1 MSKCP
6 MSMLEGGPIDNGKTG
21 TVELQDYL
29 NVIRKRWMII
39 AAVTLV
45 TLGLAAAYTALTP
58 RTYAANTQFFVATS
72 STDNAQALQQG
83 NMFSQARV
91 KSYSQLLAS
100 PKVLNPIIK
109 DLNLGTDASTL
120 AEQIKTTIPLDTVI
134 IDVTVTAKSPATAQ
148 GIASAIGSEFPG
160 VVADLERV
168 NASQDSP
175 VKVTVFKD
183 AEADLDPV
191 SPRPLRNLALG
202 LALGLML
209 GFGLA
214 LLRDLLDKSVKS
226 QRDLETVTDRT
237 ILGGIAFDTDASV
250 HPLIVQVDPRSQRA
264 EAFRSLRTNLQFI
277 DVANPPKS
285 IVVTSSLPGEGKST
299 TTANLALSL
308 AETGLK
314 VVVIE
319 GDLRRPR
326 LLDYLGFEGS
336 VGLTDVLVG
345 RVDVEDVLQP
355 FGRTG
360 LRLLGA
366 GPIPP
371 NPSELLGSAN
381 MEQLVADLS
390 ERYDYVLIDAP
401 PLLPVTDAAVL
412 STIVDGALVVVGAG
426 VAQREHVRR
435 ALESLEAVNGSVLGL
450 ILNRVKVKDFG
461 SGYGTYE
468 YDYRPESERQ
478 RAKGRGPRRNRRPV
492 AFDDEAALVVPRSTG
507 FAAKG
512 NTPPQSG
519 YMTAPIDRVGKPG
532 PGTATSPA
540 ESGPHAPGRSHDSSP
555 DITNYR

>member
-1 MSKCP
+1 M
-6 MSMLEGGPIDNGKTG
+6 
-21 TVELQDYL
+21 ELQDYL

-39 AAVTLV
+39 AAVALV

-58 RTYAANTQFFVATS
+58 RTYAATTQFFVSTSGDDTTS
-72 STDNAQALQQG
+72 SLAQG
-83 NMFSQARV
+83 NTFTQARV
-91 KSYSQLLAS
+91 KSYSQLLES
-100 PKVLNPIIK
+100 PKVLDPVIK
-109 DLNLGTDASTL
+109 RVGIDTSADRL
-120 AEQIKTTIPLDTVI
+120 AAQVTSTIPLDTVI
-134 IDVTVTAKSPATAQ
+134 IDVTVTSGSPAGAQ
-148 GIASAIGSEFPG
+148 RIAAAIGDVFPQIIQEI
-160 VVADLERV
+160 ERK
-168 NASQDSP
+168 QGQESP
-175 VKVTVFKD
+175 VKVTVVK
-183 AEADLDPV
+183 EAAVDPTPV
-191 SPRPLRNLALG
+191 SPKPARNLALG
-202 LALGLML
+202 LILGLLL
-209 GFGLA
+209 GFGVA
-214 LLRDLLDKSVKS
+214 LLRDVLDKSVKS
-226 QRDLETVTDRT
+226 QRDLEAVTDRT
-237 ILGGIAFDTDASV
+237 ILGGIAYDSDASA

-345 RVDVEDVLQP
+345 RVAVDDVLQP

-371 NPSELLGSAN
+371 NPSELLGSSN
-381 MEQLVADLS
+381 MEQLVEDLA
-390 ERYDYVLIDAP
+390 ERFDYVLIDAP

-412 STIVDGALVVVGAG
+412 STIVDGAIVVVGAG

-435 ALESLEAVNGSVLGL
+435 ALDSLEAVNGSVLGL
-450 ILNRVKVKDFG
+450 ILNRVKAKEG
-461 SGYGTYE
+461 GAGYGTYE

-478 RAKGRGPRRNRRPV
+478 RAKGRSIRRQRRPV
-492 AFDDEAALVVPRSTG
+492 ASEDDLGPVTPRPSTTGARGVAEPGAPVPGIAPTAAVPAG
-507 FAAKG
+507 PAA
-512 NTPPQSG
+512 PA
-519 YMTAPIDRVGKPG
+519 TAPAPA
-532 PGTATSPA
+532 PAGTSRA
-540 ESGPHAPGRSHDSSP
+540 PHAEHQPGYPAGDS
-555 DITNYR
+555 IYR

>member
-1 MSKCP
+1 MTRHGRR
-6 MSMLEGGPIDNGKTG
+6 EETA

-39 AAVTLV
+39 AAVALV

-58 RTYAANTQFFVATS
+58 RTYAATTQFFVSTSGDDTTS
-72 STDNAQALQQG
+72 SLQQG
-83 NMFSQARV
+83 NTFTQARV
-91 KSYSQLLAS
+91 KTYSQLLES
-100 PKVLNPIIK
+100 PKVLDPVIK
-109 DLNLGTDASTL
+109 QVGLDDDGRQARRHRSRRRSRSTPSSSTSPSRAAPRPAPSASRR
-120 AEQIKTTIPLDTVI
+120 P
-134 IDVTVTAKSPATAQ
+134 SATSSRRPSRRS
-148 GIASAIGSEFPG
+148 SARG
-160 VVADLERV
+160 AR
-168 NASQDSP
+168 QSP
-175 VKVTVFKD
+175 VKVTVVK
-183 AEADLDPV
+183 EAAADPTPV
-191 SPRPLRNLALG
+191 SPKPARNLALG
-202 LALGLML
+202 LVLGLLL
-209 GFGLA
+209 GFGVA
-214 LLRDLLDKSVKS
+214 LLRDVLDKSVKS
-226 QRDLETVTDRT
+226 QRDLEAVTDRT
-237 ILGGIAFDTDASV
+237 ILGGIAFDADASA
-250 HPLIVQVDPRSQRA
+250 HPLIVQVDPHSQRA

-345 RVDVEDVLQP
+345 RVEVDDVLQP

-381 MEQLVADLS
+381 MEQLVADLA
-390 ERYDYVLIDAP
+390 ERFDYVLIDAP

-435 ALESLEAVNGSVLGL
+435 ALDSLEAVNGSLLGL
-450 ILNRVKVKDFG
+450 ILNRVKAKEG
-461 SGYGTYE
+461 GAGYGTYE

-478 RAKGRGPRRNRRPV
+478 RAKGRSIRRQRRPV
-492 AFDDEAALVVPRSTG
+492 ACRGRPRPG
-507 FAAKG
+507 H
-512 NTPPQSG
+512 P
-519 YMTAPIDRVGKPG
+519 APVHD
-532 PGTATSPA
+532 
-540 ESGPHAPGRSHDSSP
+540 GRP
-555 DITNYR
+555 RRR

>member
-1 MSKCP
+1 M
-6 MSMLEGGPIDNGKTG
+6 
-21 TVELQDYL
+21 ELQDYL

-39 AAVTLV
+39 AAVALV

-58 RTYAANTQFFVATS
+58 RTYAASTQFFVSTS
-72 STDNAQALQQG
+72 GEDSTSALAQG
-83 NMFSQARV
+83 NTFTQARV
-91 KSYSQLLAS
+91 KSYSQLLET
-100 PKVLNPIIK
+100 PKVLNPVIQQVGLK
-109 DLNLGTDASTL
+109 TTADKL
-120 AEQIKTTIPLDTVI
+120 ATQITSTIPLDTII
-134 IDVTVTAKSPATAQ
+134 IDVTVTSGSPESAQ
-148 GIASAIGSEFPG
+148 RIAAAVAEVFPRTIEEIERKRSQQSPVG
-160 VVADLERV
+160 VTVVKEAVADP
-168 NASQDSP
+168 N
-175 VKVTVFKD
+175 
-183 AEADLDPV
+183 PV
-191 SPRPLRNLALG
+191 SPKPARNLALG
-202 LALGLML
+202 LVLGLLL
-209 GFGLA
+209 GFGVA
-214 LLRDLLDKSVKS
+214 LLRDVLDKSVKS
-226 QRDLETVTDRT
+226 QRDLEAVTDRT
-237 ILGGIAFDTDASV
+237 ILGAIAFDPDAST
-250 HPLIVQVDPRSQRA
+250 HPLIVQVDPHSQRA

-345 RVDVEDVLQP
+345 RVEVDDVLQP

-381 MEQLVADLS
+381 MEQLVADLA
-390 ERYDYVLIDAP
+390 ERFDYVLIDAP

-435 ALESLEAVNGSVLGL
+435 ALESLEAVNGSLLGL
-450 ILNRVKVKDFG
+450 ILNRVKTKELG
-461 SGYGTYE
+461 AGYGTYA

-478 RAKGRGPRRNRRPV
+478 RAKGLGRGRRRP
-492 AFDDEAALVVPRSTG
+492 AAGSDEVGPVNPRSSAVG
-507 FAAKG
+507 DRR
-512 NTPPQSG
+512 PPE
-519 YMTAPIDRVGKPG
+519 P
-532 PGTATSPA
+532 
-540 ESGPHAPGRSHDSSP
+540 GPHAHESSAAPGDTPGGAPVSQPQNGTKPTFPTDDS
-555 DITNYR
+555 IFR

>member
-1 MSKCP
+1 
-6 MSMLEGGPIDNGKTG
+6 
-21 TVELQDYL
+21 
-29 NVIRKRWMII
+29 MII

-45 TLGLAAAYTALTP
+45 TLGLAAAYTALSP
-58 RTYAANTQFFVATS
+58 RTYAATTQFFVSTSGDDTTS
-72 STDNAQALQQG
+72 SLAQG
-83 NMFSQARV
+83 NTFTQARV
-91 KSYSQLLAS
+91 KSYSQLLES
-100 PKVLNPIIK
+100 PKVLDPVIK
-109 DLNLGTDASTL
+109 KVGLDTTADRL
-120 AEQIKTTIPLDTVI
+120 AAQVTSTIPLDTVI
-134 IDVTVTAKSPATAQ
+134 IDVSVTSDSPAGAQ
-148 GIASAIGSEFPG
+148 RIAAAVGDVFP
-160 VVADLERV
+160 
-168 NASQDSP
+168 Q
-175 VKVTVFKD
+175 
-183 AEADLDPV
+183 
-191 SPRPLRNLALG
+191 
-202 LALGLML
+202 
-209 GFGLA
+209 
-214 LLRDLLDKSVKS
+214 
-226 QRDLETVTDRT
+226 T
-237 ILGGIAFDTDASV
+237 IQGGIAYDSDASA

-345 RVDVEDVLQP
+345 RVQVDDVLQP

-381 MEQLVADLS
+381 MEQLVADLA
-390 ERYDYVLIDAP
+390 ERFDYVLIDAP

-412 STIVDGALVVVGAG
+412 STIVVGAG

-435 ALESLEAVNGSVLGL
+435 ALESLEAVNGSLLGL
-450 ILNRVKVKDFG
+450 ILNRVKTKELG
-461 SGYGTYE
+461 AGYGTYA

-478 RAKGRGPRRNRRPV
+478 RAKGLGRGRRRP
-492 AFDDEAALVVPRSTG
+492 AAGSDEVGPVNPRSSAVG
-507 FAAKG
+507 DRR
-512 NTPPQSG
+512 PPE
-519 YMTAPIDRVGKPG
+519 P
-532 PGTATSPA
+532 
-540 ESGPHAPGRSHDSSP
+540 GPHAHESSAAPGDTPGGAPVPQQQNGTKPTFPTDDS
-555 DITNYR
+555 IFR

>member
-1 MSKCP
+1 
-6 MSMLEGGPIDNGKTG
+6 
-21 TVELQDYL
+21 
-29 NVIRKRWMII
+29 MII

-45 TLGLAAAYTALTP
+45 TLGLAAAYTTLTP

-109 DLNLGTDASTL
+109 DLNLGTDARTL

-148 GIASAIGSEFPG
+148 SVASAIGSTFPG
-160 VVADLERV
+160 VVSDLERV

-175 VKVTVFKD
+175 VKITVFKD
-183 AEADLDPV
+183 AEADLSPV
-191 SPRPLRNLALG
+191 SPRPTRNLALG
-202 LALGLML
+202 LALGLLL

-237 ILGGIAFDTDASV
+237 ILGGIAFDAEAST

-308 AETGLK
+308 ADTGLK

-381 MEQLVADLS
+381 MEQLVADLA

-450 ILNRVKVKDFG
+450 ILNRVKVKDLG

-478 RAKGRGPRRNRRPV
+478 RAKDKSPRRLRRPV
-492 AFDDEAALVVPRSTG
+492 AADDEAALVVPRPKG
-507 FAAKG
+507 PAARSNAAPEG
-512 NTPPQSG
+512 GHP
-519 YMTAPIDRVGKPG
+519 TAPIARLGEFGPG
-532 PGTATSPA
+532 PKARPAASDERPNGPVPNDPADIAT
-540 ESGPHAPGRSHDSSP
+540 
-555 DITNYR
+555 YR

>member
-1 MSKCP
+1 M
-6 MSMLEGGPIDNGKTG
+6 
-21 TVELQDYL
+21 ELQDYL

-39 AAVTLV
+39 AAVALV

-58 RTYAANTQFFVATS
+58 RTYAANTQFFVSTS
-72 STDNAQALQQG
+72 GNESTSALAQG
-83 NMFSQARV
+83 NTFTQARV
-91 KSYSQLLAS
+91 KSYSQILES
-100 PKVLNPIIK
+100 PKVLGPVIEQVG
-109 DLNLGTDASTL
+109 LSTTADQL
-120 AEQIKTTIPLDTVI
+120 ADQVTSTIPLETVI
-134 IDVTVTAKSPATAQ
+134 IDVTVTSGSPAGAES
-148 GIASAIGSEFPG
+148 IAAAIGDVFPRTIQ
-160 VVADLERV
+160 DLESRTGQ
-168 NASQDSP
+168 ASP
-175 VKVTVFKD
+175 VGVTVIKKAAVD
-183 AEADLDPV
+183 QAPV
-191 SPRPLRNLALG
+191 SPRPARNLALG
-202 LALGLML
+202 LVLGLLL
-209 GFGLA
+209 GFGAA
-214 LLRDLLDKSVKS
+214 LLRDVLDKSVKS
-226 QRDLETVTDRT
+226 QRDLEAVTDRT
-237 ILGGIAFDTDASV
+237 ILGGIAFDDDAAT

-326 LLDYLGFEGS
+326 LLEYLGFEGS

-345 RVDVEDVLQP
+345 RVEVDDVLQP

-381 MEQLVADLS
+381 MEQLVADLA
-390 ERYDYVLIDAP
+390 ERFDYVLIDAP

-435 ALESLEAVNGSVLGL
+435 ALDTLEQVNGTVLGL
-450 ILNRVKVKDFG
+450 ILNRVKAKELG
-461 SGYGTYE
+461 AGYGTYE

-478 RAKGRGPRRNRRPV
+478 RAKGRPGRGRRRPV
-492 AFDDEAALVVPRSTG
+492 VSADEVGPVNPRPPVAANRTNPEPGPSPEPTAAATPDMQGHSSLAQRPNGTKTG
-507 FAAKG
+507 FPAA
-512 NTPPQSG
+512 
-519 YMTAPIDRVGKPG
+519 
-532 PGTATSPA
+532 
-540 ESGPHAPGRSHDSSP
+540 DS
-555 DITNYR
+555 IFK

>member
-1 MSKCP
+1 M
-6 MSMLEGGPIDNGKTG
+6 
-21 TVELQDYL
+21 ELQDYL

-39 AAVTLV
+39 AAVALV

-58 RTYAANTQFFVATS
+58 RTYAATTQFFVSTSGDDTTS
-72 STDNAQALQQG
+72 SLAQG
-83 NMFSQARV
+83 NTFTQARV
-91 KSYSQLLAS
+91 KSYSQLLES
-100 PKVLNPIIK
+100 PKVLDPVIK
-109 DLNLGTDASTL
+109 KVGLDTTADRLASQVTS
-120 AEQIKTTIPLDTVI
+120 TIPLDTVI
-134 IDVTVTAKSPATAQ
+134 IDVSVTSGSPASAQ
-148 GIASAIGSEFPG
+148 RIAAAVGDVFPQTIQEI
-160 VVADLERV
+160 ERK
-168 NASQDSP
+168 QGQESP
-175 VKVTVFKD
+175 VKVTVVK
-183 AEADLDPV
+183 EAAVDTTPV
-191 SPRPLRNLALG
+191 SPKPTRNLALG
-202 LALGLML
+202 LVLGLLL
-209 GFGLA
+209 GFGVA
-214 LLRDLLDKSVKS
+214 LLRDVLDKSVKS
-226 QRDLETVTDRT
+226 QRDLEAVTDRT
-237 ILGGIAFDTDASV
+237 ILGGIAFDTDASA

-345 RVDVEDVLQP
+345 RVEVDDVLQP

-381 MEQLVADLS
+381 MEQLVEDLS
-390 ERYDYVLIDAP
+390 ERFDYVLIDAP

-412 STIVDGALVVVGAG
+412 STIVDGAIVVVGAG

-435 ALESLEAVNGSVLGL
+435 ALDSLEAVNGSVLGL
-450 ILNRVKVKDFG
+450 ILNRVKAKESG
-461 SGYGTYE
+461 GGYGTYE

-478 RAKGRGPRRNRRPV
+478 RAKDRSPRAQRRPI
-492 AFDDEAALVVPRSTG
+492 ASEDDLGPVTPRPSTTG
-507 FAAKG
+507 ARPGVDPGVEPGRA
-512 NTPPQSG
+512 T
-519 YMTAPIDRVGKPG
+519 TAPAG
-532 PGTATSPA
+532 PQPQQPFPA
-540 ESGPHAPGRSHDSSP
+540 GDSV
-555 DITNYR
+555 YR

>member
-1 MSKCP
+1 
-6 MSMLEGGPIDNGKTG
+6 
-21 TVELQDYL
+21 
-29 NVIRKRWMII
+29 MII

-58 RTYAANTQFFVATS
+58 RTYAATTKFFVSVPGSDDTS
-72 STDNAQALQQG
+72 SLAQG
-83 NMFSQARV
+83 NTFTQSRV
-91 KSYSQLLAS
+91 KSYPQLLVS
-100 PKVLNPIIK
+100 PGVLNPVIK
-109 DLNLGTDASTL
+109 QLGLKTTPDKL
-120 AEQIKTTIPLDTVI
+120 ADQVTATIPLETVI
-134 IDVTVTAKSPATAQ
+134 IDVTVTDSTPAGAQRIAAAIADRFPAYIAEVEGRPGKESPVQVRVPTP
-148 GIASAIGSEFPG
+148 ASAELTP
-160 VVADLERV
+160 V
-168 NASQDSP
+168 N
-175 VKVTVFKD
+175 
-183 AEADLDPV
+183 
-191 SPRPLRNLALG
+191 PRPSRNLALG
-202 LALGLML
+202 FVLGLLL
-209 GFGLA
+209 GFGVA
-214 LLRDLLDKSVKS
+214 LLRDVLDKSVKS

-237 ILGGIAFDTDASV
+237 ILGGIAFDTDAST

-450 ILNRVKVKDFG
+450 ILNRVKIKDLG

-478 RAKGRGPRRNRRPV
+478 RAKDKGPRRQRRPV
-492 AFDDEAALVVPRSTG
+492 ATDDEVALVMPRPFGPGGRSSEPPVPTDE
-507 FAAKG
+507 
-512 NTPPQSG
+512 
-519 YMTAPIDRVGKPG
+519 TAPIARVGDYGTPAAAG
-532 PGTATSPA
+532 PSVTDANGSAYPDPADIAT
-540 ESGPHAPGRSHDSSP
+540 
-555 DITNYR
+555 YR

>member
-1 MSKCP
+1 M
-6 MSMLEGGPIDNGKTG
+6 
-21 TVELQDYL
+21 ELQDYL

-45 TLGLAAAYTALTP
+45 TLGLAAAYTALSP
-58 RTYAANTQFFVATS
+58 RTYSSSTRFFVQTTSDDTTS
-72 STDNAQALQQG
+72 SLAQG
-83 NMFSQARV
+83 NTFTQARV
-91 KSYSQLLAS
+91 KTYAQILTDPTVLQPVIDSVRLSSTTDQLAGRVTS
-100 PKVLNPIIK
+100 
-109 DLNLGTDASTL
+109 S
-120 AEQIKTTIPLDTVI
+120 IPLDTGL
-134 IDVTVTAKSPATAQ
+134 IDVTVTDSSPQRAQQIAKAIGEVFPPYVAKIETRSGKTSPVQLSVTRPATFEPA
-148 GIASAIGSEFPG
+148 
-160 VVADLERV
+160 
-168 NASQDSP
+168 
-175 VKVTVFKD
+175 
-183 AEADLDPV
+183 PV
-191 SPRPLRNLALG
+191 SPKPTRNLALG
-202 LALGLML
+202 LVLGLLL
-209 GFGLA
+209 GFGMA
-214 LLRDLLDKSVKS
+214 LLRDVLDKSVKS

-237 ILGGIAFDTDASV
+237 ILGGIAYDTDASV

-277 DVANPPKS
+277 DVSNPPKS

-299 TTANLALSL
+299 TTANLAISL

-345 RVDVEDVLQP
+345 RVEVDDVLQP

-381 MEQLVADLS
+381 MEQLIEDLT
-390 ERYDYVLIDAP
+390 ERFDYVLIDAP

-426 VAQREHVRR
+426 VVQREHVRR
-435 ALESLEAVNGSVLGL
+435 AIDSLDAVNGSVLGL
-450 ILNRVKVKDFG
+450 ILNRVKAKEG
-461 SGYGTYE
+461 GAGYGTYE

-478 RAKGRGPRRNRRPV
+478 RAKGRSMPPQRRPI
-492 AFDDEAALVVPRSTG
+492 ANEDDMGPVNPRMS
-507 FAAKG
+507 
-512 NTPPQSG
+512 
-519 YMTAPIDRVGKPG
+519 
-532 PGTATSPA
+532 
-540 ESGPHAPGRSHDSSP
+540 APGSRPGAVGPETPEQQSNGHATAHYAGDPAQRADFPAGDS
-555 DITNYR
+555 IFR

>member
-1 MSKCP
+1 M
-6 MSMLEGGPIDNGKTG
+6 
-21 TVELQDYL
+21 ELQDYL

-45 TLGLAAAYTALTP
+45 TLGLTAAYTALTP
-58 RTYAANTQFFVATS
+58 RAYGSSTRFFVNTTS
-72 STDNAQALQQG
+72 DDTTVALAQG
-83 NMFSQARV
+83 NTFTQARV
-91 KSYSQLLAS
+91 KTYAQILEDPAVLQPVIDAVKIGGTTDELAARVTS
-100 PKVLNPIIK
+100 
-109 DLNLGTDASTL
+109 
-120 AEQIKTTIPLDTVI
+120 TIPPDTSL
-134 IDVTVTAKSPATAQ
+134 IDVTVTESSPQRAQQLATAISEVFPRYVDSIESKSNRQSPVTLSVTRPAT
-148 GIASAIGSEFPG
+148 
-160 VVADLERV
+160 LE
-168 NASQDSP
+168 
-175 VKVTVFKD
+175 TT
-183 AEADLDPV
+183 PV
-191 SPRPLRNLALG
+191 SPKPTRNLALG
-202 LALGLML
+202 LVLGLLL
-209 GFGLA
+209 GFGVA
-214 LLRDLLDKSVKS
+214 LLRDVLDKSVKS

-237 ILGGIAFDTDASV
+237 ILGGIAFDADAAT

-285 IVVTSSLPGEGKST
+285 IVITSSLPGEGKST

-308 AETGLK
+308 ADTGLK

-381 MEQLVADLS
+381 MEQLVTDLS

-478 RAKGRGPRRNRRPV
+478 RAKDKGPRRLRRPV
-492 AFDDEAALVVPRSTG
+492 AADDEAALVVPRPK
-507 FAAKG
+507 AAAARPTAAPEG
-512 NTPPQSG
+512 GHP
-519 YMTAPIDRVGKPG
+519 TAPIARLGDYGPG
-532 PGTATSPA
+532 PMAHPSAADERPNGPVPNDPADIAT
-540 ESGPHAPGRSHDSSP
+540 
-555 DITNYR
+555 YR

>member
-1 MSKCP
+1 M
-6 MSMLEGGPIDNGKTG
+6 
-21 TVELQDYL
+21 ELQDYL

-45 TLGLAAAYTALTP
+45 TLGLAAAYTALSP
-58 RTYAANTQFFVATS
+58 RTYAASTQFYISTSGDDSTS
-72 STDNAQALQQG
+72 SLQQG
-83 NMFSQARV
+83 NTFSQSKV
-91 KSYSQLLAS
+91 KTYAQLLQTG
-100 PKVLNPIIK
+100 KVLKPVIEK
-109 DLNLGTDASTL
+109 SGA
-120 AEQIKTTIPLDTVI
+120 KTTAAKLGSQITSSIPLETSL
-134 IDVTVTAKSPATAQ
+134 IDVTVTGSSPDAALRVVRALEDVFPDV
-148 GIASAIGSEFPG
+148 IAGYESRPG
-160 VVADLERV
+160 KE
-168 NASQDSP
+168 SP
-175 VKVTVFKD
+175 VQVKVSED
-183 AEADLDPV
+183 AEAQTAPV
-191 SPRPLRNLALG
+191 SPKPTRNLALG
-202 LALGLML
+202 LVLGLLL
-209 GFGLA
+209 GFGAA
-214 LLRDLLDKSVKS
+214 LLRDVLDKSVKS

-237 ILGGIAFDTDASV
+237 ILGGIAYDTDASA

-345 RVDVEDVLQP
+345 RVEVDDVLQP

-381 MEQLVADLS
+381 MEQLIEDLT
-390 ERYDYVLIDAP
+390 ERFDYVLIDAP

-450 ILNRVKVKDFG
+450 ILNRVKAKELG
-461 SGYGTYE
+461 AGYGTYE

-478 RAKGRGPRRNRRPV
+478 RAKGRSVPQQRRPV
-492 AFDDEAALVVPRSTG
+492 APVDEDLGPVTPRPS
-507 FAAKG
+507 
-512 NTPPQSG
+512 
-519 YMTAPIDRVGKPG
+519 
-532 PGTATSPA
+532 ATSARPGDVA
-540 ESGPHAPGRSHDSSP
+540 AAPGYAGGPARGSATEQPYVGQPGFPADDS
-555 DITNYR
+555 IFH

>member
-1 MSKCP
+1 M
-6 MSMLEGGPIDNGKTG
+6 
-21 TVELQDYL
+21 ELQDYL

-39 AAVTLV
+39 AAVTLL
-45 TLGLAAAYTALTP
+45 TLGLAAAYTALSP
-58 RTYAANTQFFVATS
+58 RTYASSTRFFVSTTNDDSAS
-72 STDNAQALQQG
+72 SLQQG
-83 NMFSQARV
+83 GTFTQARV
-91 KSYSQLLAS
+91 KTYAQ
-100 PKVLNPIIK
+100 VLK
-109 DLNLGTDASTL
+109 DPNVLGPVIDNLGLKSTSDQL
-120 AEQIKTTIPLDTVI
+120 ADRVSTTVPLDTVL
-134 IDVTVTAKSPATAQ
+134 IDVSVTDSTPAGAQKIAAAIGEIFPKYVAKIESRPGKASPIEVAVTTPAT
-148 GIASAIGSEFPG
+148 
-160 VVADLERV
+160 L
-168 NASQDSP
+168 
-175 VKVTVFKD
+175 D
-183 AEADLDPV
+183 ATPV
-191 SPRPLRNLALG
+191 SPKPTRN

-209 GFGLA
+209 GLLLGFGVA
-214 LLRDLLDKSVKS
+214 LLRDVLDKSVKS

-237 ILGGIAFDTDASV
+237 ILGGIAFDADASA

-299 TTANLALSL
+299 TTANLAISL

-345 RVDVEDVLQP
+345 RVEVDDVLQP

-381 MEQLVADLS
+381 MEQLIEDLT
-390 ERYDYVLIDAP
+390 ERFDYVLIDAP

-435 ALESLEAVNGSVLGL
+435 ALDSLDAVNGTVLGL
-450 ILNRVKVKDFG
+450 ILNRVKAKEG
-461 SGYGTYE
+461 GAGYGTYE

-478 RAKGRGPRRNRRPV
+478 RAKGRPVRVHRRPV
-492 AFDDEAALVVPRSTG
+492 AGDEDLGPVTPRPSTTGARTPDDLGAAPQGYGSAPARGSFTEQSEAR
-507 FAAKG
+507 
-512 NTPPQSG
+512 Q
-519 YMTAPIDRVGKPG
+519 
-532 PGTATSPA
+532 PA
-540 ESGPHAPGRSHDSSP
+540 FPADDS
-555 DITNYR
+555 IFH

>member
-1 MSKCP
+1 M
-6 MSMLEGGPIDNGKTG
+6 
-21 TVELQDYL
+21 ELQDYL

-45 TLGLAAAYTALTP
+45 TLGLAAAYTALSP
-58 RTYAANTQFFVATS
+58 RTYAASTQFFVSTS
-72 STDNAQALQQG
+72 GDDTASSLAQG
-83 NMFSQARV
+83 NTFTQARV
-91 KSYSQLLAS
+91 KSYSQLLQS
-100 PKVLNPIIK
+100 PKVLDPVIK
-109 DLNLGTDASTL
+109 QVGLDTTADKL
-120 AEQIKTTIPLDTVI
+120 AAQLTATIPLDTVI
-134 IDVTVTAKSPATAQ
+134 IDVSVTSGTPAGAQ
-148 GIASAIGSEFPG
+148 RIAAAVGDIFPKTIQE
-160 VVADLERV
+160 LERKQGQ
-168 NASQDSP
+168 SSP
-175 VKVTVFKD
+175 VKVTVVK
-183 AEADLDPV
+183 EAAADPTPV
-191 SPRPLRNLALG
+191 SPKPTRNLALG
-202 LALGLML
+202 LVLGLLL
-209 GFGLA
+209 GFGVA
-214 LLRDLLDKSVKS
+214 LLRDVLDKSVKS

-237 ILGGIAFDTDASV
+237 ILGGIAYDTDASA

-277 DVANPPKS
+277 DVSNPPKS

-299 TTANLALSL
+299 TTANLAISL

-345 RVDVEDVLQP
+345 RVEVDDVLQP

-381 MEQLVADLS
+381 MEQLIEDLT
-390 ERYDYVLIDAP
+390 ERFDYVLIDAP

-426 VAQREHVRR
+426 VVQREHVRR
-435 ALESLEAVNGSVLGL
+435 AIDSLDAVNGSVLGL
-450 ILNRVKVKDFG
+450 ILNRVKAKEG
-461 SGYGTYE
+461 GAGYGTYE

-478 RAKGRGPRRNRRPV
+478 RAKGRSVPQQRRPI
-492 AFDDEAALVVPRSTG
+492 AHEDDMGPVNPRMS
-507 FAAKG
+507 
-512 NTPPQSG
+512 
-519 YMTAPIDRVGKPG
+519 
-532 PGTATSPA
+532 
-540 ESGPHAPGRSHDSSP
+540 APGSRPGAVGPETPEHQSNGHATGRYAGDPAQRADFPAGDS
-555 DITNYR
+555 IFH

>member
-1 MSKCP
+1 
-6 MSMLEGGPIDNGKTG
+6 
-21 TVELQDYL
+21 VELQDYL
-29 NVIRKRWMII
+29 NVIRKRWLII
-39 AAVTLV
+39 AFVTLV
-45 TLGLAAAYTALTP
+45 TLGLTAASTALTP
-58 RTYAANTQFFVATS
+58 RTYAANTQFFVSTS
-72 STDNAQALQQG
+72 SDDNAAALQQG
-83 NMFSQARV
+83 NIFTQARV

-100 PKVLNPIIK
+100 PKVLDPVIK
-109 DLNLGTDASTL
+109 SLRLDATSSQL
-120 AEQIKTTIPLDTVI
+120 AGQVSATIPLDTVI
-134 IDVTVTAKSPATAQ
+134 IDVTVTSGSADSAQ
-148 GIASAIGSEFPG
+148 RIAAAIGDAFPR
-160 VVADLERV
+160 VVSDLERV
-168 NASQDSP
+168 SQSQESP
-175 VKVTVFKD
+175 VKVTVVK
-183 AEADLDPV
+183 EAQADPAPV
-191 SPRPLRNLALG
+191 SPRPARNLALG
-202 LALGLML
+202 LVIGLML
-209 GFGLA
+209 GFGTA
-214 LLRDLLDKSVKS
+214 LLRDVLDKSVKS
-226 QRDLETVTDRT
+226 QRDLETITDRT
-237 ILGGIAFDTDASV
+237 ILGGIAFDTDASA

-277 DVANPPKS
+277 DVADPPKS

-381 MEQLVADLS
+381 MEQLVEELTG
-390 ERYDYVLIDAP
+390 RYDYVLIDAP

-435 ALESLEAVNGSVLGL
+435 ALDSLEAVNGSVLGL
-450 ILNRVKVKDFG
+450 ILNRVKAKDG
-461 SGYGTYE
+461 GGGYGTYE

-478 RAKGRGPRRNRRPV
+478 RAKGRGPREQRRIVASDHDMGPVTPRPTGSGGRWSAGHGGDQGFDQGIAPDGPFDDTYGSEPV
-492 AFDDEAALVVPRSTG
+492 APSVPPGAAVRQST
-507 FAAKG
+507 
-512 NTPPQSG
+512 T
-519 YMTAPIDRVGKPG
+519 DKPTF
-532 PGTATSPA
+532 PADTSIF
-540 ESGPHAPGRSHDSSP
+540 R
-555 DITNYR
+555 